1 MKKRL
6 FLSLCLLLATV
17 VVSAKNFTV
26 VIDAGHGGKD
36 PGAVSAN
43 GRVHEKDIT
52 LKVALMVGDAIA
64 KKYPEVKVLY
74 TRKTDVFVGL
84 NDRARIANKANADL
98 FISIHVNAA
107 KNQSAKGAET
117 YTLGIEEARTERN
130 LEIAK
135 RENGVILLEDN
146 HEKTYA
152 NFNPNSPESYIIFEY
167 MQSEFVKE
175 SIHIAQYV
183 QENFANDANR
193 LDRGVRQAGFL
204 VLNAT
209 SMPSILVE
217 LGYISN
223 VEEAKYLASASAQ
236 QRLSNCISKA
246 FDKYYADLKKLNDY
260 AQAAEVASSCDADG
274 AVDDQK
280 QDSVQS
286 SEQSPE
292 QSVVENAEQGAAL
305 EVKDNESQAQA
316 APVVGASNVP
326 VFKVQFLSSSKK
338 LAAGDQA
345 FHGLSP
351 VACYYDKGMYKYTY
365 GASADYNE
373 ILRVKRKV
381 NEKFKDAFIV
391 AFVNGERVDTQQA
404 IAQFHKN
411 NP

>member
-1 MKKRL
+1 MKQRL
-6 FLSLCLLLATV
+6 VSFLCMILLAFGV
-17 VVSAKNFTV
+17 VAKDFTV

-36 PGAVSAN
+36 PGAVSAT
-43 GRVHEKDIT
+43 GKIREKDIT
-52 LKVALMVGDAIA
+52 LKVALMVGESI
-64 KKYPEVKVLY
+64 KKNHPEVKVLY

-84 NDRARIANKANADL
+84 NDRARMANKADADL

-107 KNQSAKGAET
+107 ENRSAKGAET
-117 YTLGIEEARTERN
+117 FTLGVEADRTKRN
-130 LEIAK
+130 LDIAK
-135 RENGVILLEDN
+135 RENGVILYEEN

-152 NFNPNSPESYIIFEY
+152 NFNPNSPESYIIFEF

-223 VEEAKYLASASAQ
+223 AEESKYLASDAAQ
-236 QRLSNCISKA
+236 KRLSNCISKA
-246 FDKYYADLKKLNDY
+246 FDSYYADLMKLNGT
-260 AQAAEVASSCDADG
+260 QHAEVVSPVTSAVNEVEG
-274 AVDDQK
+274 AVAEDPIIVEPAKDD
-280 QDSVQS
+280 
-286 SEQSPE
+286 
-292 QSVVENAEQGAAL
+292 A
-305 EVKDNESQAQA
+305 
-316 APVVGASNVP
+316 P

-338 LAAGDQA
+338 LAKGDSA
-345 FHGLSP
+345 FKGLAP
-351 VACYYDKGMYKYTY
+351 VEHYYDRGLYKYTY

-373 ILRVKRKV
+373 ILRIKRKV

-391 AFVNGERVDTQQA
+391 AFVKGERIDTQKA
-404 IAQFHKN
+404 IAMFKQN

>member
-1 MKKRL
+1 MKQRIVS
-6 FLSLCLLLATV
+6 FLCLILLV
-17 VVSAKNFTV
+17 FGVEAKDFTV

-36 PGAVSAN
+36 PGAVSAT
-43 GRVHEKDIT
+43 GKIREKDIT
-52 LKVALMVGDAIA
+52 LKVALMVGESI
-64 KKYPEVKVLY
+64 KKNHPEVKVLY

-84 NDRARIANKANADL
+84 NDRARMANKADADL

-107 KNQSAKGAET
+107 ENRSAKGAET
-117 YTLGIEEARTERN
+117 FTLGVEADRTKRN
-130 LEIAK
+130 LDIAK
-135 RENGVILLEDN
+135 RENGVILYEEN

-152 NFNPNSPESYIIFEY
+152 NFNPNSPESYIIFEF

-223 VEEAKYLASASAQ
+223 AEESKYLASDAAQ
-236 QRLSNCISKA
+236 KRLSNCISKA
-246 FDKYYADLKKLNDY
+246 FDSYYADLMKLNGT
-260 AQAAEVASSCDADG
+260 QNAEVVSPVISVVNEAEG
-274 AVDDQK
+274 AVAEDPIIVEPTKDD
-280 QDSVQS
+280 
-286 SEQSPE
+286 
-292 QSVVENAEQGAAL
+292 A
-305 EVKDNESQAQA
+305 
-316 APVVGASNVP
+316 P

-338 LAAGDQA
+338 LAKGDAA
-345 FHGLSP
+345 FKGLAP
-351 VACYYDKGMYKYTY
+351 VEHYYDRGLYKYTY

-373 ILRVKRKV
+373 ILRIKRKV

-391 AFVNGERVDTQQA
+391 AFVKGERIDTQKA
-404 IAQFHKN
+404 IAMFKQN

>member
-1 MKKRL
+1 MKQRL
-6 FLSLCLLLATV
+6 VSFLCMILLAFGV
-17 VVSAKNFTV
+17 VAKDFTV

-36 PGAVSAN
+36 PGAVSAT
-43 GRVHEKDIT
+43 GKIREKDIT
-52 LKVALMVGDAIA
+52 LKVALMVGESIR
-64 KKYPEVKVLY
+64 KNHPEVKVLY

-84 NDRARIANKANADL
+84 NDRARMANKADADL

-107 KNQSAKGAET
+107 ENRSAKGAET
-117 YTLGIEEARTERN
+117 FTLGVEADRTKRN
-130 LEIAK
+130 LDIAK
-135 RENGVILLEDN
+135 RENGVILYEEN

-152 NFNPNSPESYIIFEY
+152 NFNPNSPESYIIFEF

-223 VEEAKYLASASAQ
+223 AEESKYLASDAAQ
-236 QRLSNCISKA
+236 KRLSNCISKA
-246 FDKYYADLKKLNDY
+246 FDSYYADLMKLNGTQY
-260 AQAAEVASSCDADG
+260 AEGVSPVTSAVNEAEG
-274 AVDDQK
+274 AVAENPIIVEPAKDD
-280 QDSVQS
+280 
-286 SEQSPE
+286 
-292 QSVVENAEQGAAL
+292 A
-305 EVKDNESQAQA
+305 
-316 APVVGASNVP
+316 P

-338 LAAGDQA
+338 LAKGDAA
-345 FHGLSP
+345 FKGLAP
-351 VACYYDKGMYKYTY
+351 VEHYYDRGLYKYTY

-373 ILRVKRKV
+373 ILRIKRKV

-391 AFVNGERVDTQQA
+391 AFVKGERVDTQKA
-404 IAQFHKN
+404 IAMFKQN

>member
-1 MKKRL
+1 MKRC
-6 FLSLCLLLATV
+6 LSFFLCLLVAAMTF
-17 VVSAKNFTV
+17 AQGFTV

-52 LKVALMVGDAIA
+52 LKVALMVGENIT
-64 KKYPEVKVLY
+64 KSHPEVRVLY

-84 NDRARIANKANADL
+84 NDRARMANKADADL

-107 KNQSAKGAET
+107 QNRSAKGAET

-183 QENFANDANR
+183 QENFASDANR

-223 VEEAKYLASASAQ
+223 AEEAKYLASGAAQ

-246 FDKYYADLKKLNDY
+246 FDKYYADLKKL
-260 AQAAEVASSCDADG
+260 
-274 AVDDQK
+274 
-280 QDSVQS
+280 
-286 SEQSPE
+286 
-292 QSVVENAEQGAAL
+292 
-305 EVKDNESQAQA
+305 
-316 APVVGASNVP
+316 
-326 VFKVQFLSSSKK
+326 
-338 LAAGDQA
+338 
-345 FHGLSP
+345 
-351 VACYYDKGMYKYTY
+351 
-365 GASADYNE
+365 
-373 ILRVKRKV
+373 KR
-381 NEKFKDAFIV
+381 N
-391 AFVNGERVDTQQA
+391 
-404 IAQFHKN
+404 
-411 NP
+411 

>member
-1 MKKRL
+1 MKHRL
-6 FLSLCLLLATV
+6 ILSLFLLLAMQV
-17 VVSAKNFTV
+17 ANAEGFTV

-43 GRVHEKDIT
+43 GKVHEKDIT
-52 LKVALMVGDAIA
+52 LNVALTVGESIS

-74 TRKTDVFVGL
+74 TRKTDKFVGL

-107 KNQSAKGAET
+107 ENRSAKGAET

-135 RENGVILLEDN
+135 RENGVILLEEN

-193 LDRGVRQAGFL
+193 HDRGVRQAGFL

-223 VEEAKYLASASAQ
+223 AEEAKYLTSASAQ
-236 QRLSNCISKA
+236 KRLSDCISKA
-246 FDKYYADLKKLNDY
+246 FDKYYADLRRLSGDTHFTATSSQEGAMEESVNDE
-260 AQAAEVASSCDADG
+260 EVSATTASSSSSKAEEVDVQAEKAST
-274 AVDDQK
+274 AV
-280 QDSVQS
+280 VT
-286 SEQSPE
+286 
-292 QSVVENAEQGAAL
+292 
-305 EVKDNESQAQA
+305 VKEKI
-316 APVVGASNVP
+316 P

-338 LAAGDQA
+338 LNKGDIA
-345 FHGLSP
+345 FKGLSP
-351 VACYYDKGMYKYTY
+351 VSYYYDKGLYKYTY
-365 GASADYNE
+365 GETADYNE
-373 ILRVKRKV
+373 ILRTKRKV

-391 AFVNGERVDTQQA
+391 AFIDGERVDTQYA
-404 IAQFHKN
+404 IALFKKQ

>member
-1 MKKRL
+1 MMKRL
-6 FLSLCLLLATV
+6 FFSLCFLLTV
-17 VVSAKNFTV
+17 VVGSAKDFTV

-43 GRVHEKDIT
+43 GKVREKDIT
-52 LKVALMVGDAIA
+52 LKVALLVGENIV
-64 KKYPEVKVLY
+64 KKHPEVKVLY
-74 TRKTDVFVGL
+74 TRKSDVFVGL
-84 NDRARIANKANADL
+84 NDRARMANKADADL

-107 KNQSAKGAET
+107 ENRSAKGAET
-117 YTLGIEEARTERN
+117 YTLGVEEARTERN

-183 QENFANDANR
+183 QSNFANDANR

-223 VEEAKYLASASAQ
+223 AEEAKYLASATAQ
-236 QRLSNCISKA
+236 QHLSSCISKA
-246 FDKYYADLKKLNDY
+246 FDRYYADLKKL
-260 AQAAEVASSCDADG
+260 SDG
-274 AVDDQK
+274 ATHPTV
-280 QDSVQS
+280 
-286 SEQSPE
+286 SEPTE
-292 QSVVENAEQGAAL
+292 VVEEKPAS
-305 EVKDNESQAQA
+305 V
-316 APVVGASNVP
+316 PVVDEDAP
-326 VFKVQFLSSSKK
+326 VFKVQFLSSAKK
-338 LAAGDQA
+338 LSKGNQA
-345 FHGLSP
+345 FKGLSP
-351 VACYYDKGMYKYTY
+351 VDCYYDKGLYKYTY
-365 GASADYNE
+365 GASTDYNK
-373 ILRVKRKV
+373 ILRLKRKV

-391 AFVNGERVDTQQA
+391 AFVKGERIDTKKA
-404 IAQFHKN
+404 IAQFQKN

>member
-1 MKKRL
+1 MMKRL
-6 FLSLCLLLATV
+6 FLSFCLLLATM
-17 VVSAKNFTV
+17 VVSAKDFIV

-43 GRVHEKDIT
+43 GKVREKDIT
-52 LKVALMVGDAIA
+52 LKVALMVGESIV
-64 KKYPEVKVLY
+64 KKHPEVKVLY
-74 TRKTDVFVGL
+74 TRKSDVFVGL
-84 NDRARIANKANADL
+84 NDRARMANKADADL

-107 KNQSAKGAET
+107 ENRSAKGAET
-117 YTLGIEEARTERN
+117 YTLGVEEARTERN

-183 QENFANDANR
+183 QSNFANDANR

-223 VEEAKYLASASAQ
+223 AEEAKYLASATAQ
-236 QRLSNCISKA
+236 QHLSSCISKA
-246 FDKYYADLKKLNDY
+246 FDRYYADLKKL
-260 AQAAEVASSCDADG
+260 SDG
-274 AVDDQK
+274 ATHPAV
-280 QDSVQS
+280 
-286 SEQSPE
+286 SEPTE
-292 QSVVENAEQGAAL
+292 VVEEQPAS
-305 EVKDNESQAQA
+305 V
-316 APVVGASNVP
+316 PVVDEDAP
-326 VFKVQFLSSSKK
+326 VFKVQFLSSAKK
-338 LAAGDQA
+338 LSKGNQA
-345 FHGLSP
+345 FKGLTP
-351 VACYYDKGMYKYTY
+351 VDCYYDKGLYKYTY
-365 GASADYNE
+365 GASTDYNK
-373 ILRVKRKV
+373 ILRLKRKV

-391 AFVNGERVDTQQA
+391 AFVKGERIDTKKA
-404 IAQFHKN
+404 IAQFQKN

>member
-1 MKKRL
+1 MRYRL
-6 FLSLCLLLATV
+6 FFSFCLLLMTLVINAQ
-17 VVSAKNFTV
+17 SFTV

-43 GRVHEKDIT
+43 GKVHEKDIT
-52 LKVALMVGDAIA
+52 LNVALMVGENIA

-74 TRKTDVFVGL
+74 TRKTDKFVGL

-107 KNQSAKGAET
+107 ENRSAKGAET

-223 VEEAKYLASASAQ
+223 AEEAKYLASAMAQ
-236 QRLSNCISKA
+236 KRLSDCISKA
-246 FDKYYADLKKLNDY
+246 FDRYYADLKRLSGDTY
-260 AQAAEVASSCDADG
+260 YVATDSQDDAREESSDA
-274 AVDDQK
+274 V
-280 QDSVQS
+280 
-286 SEQSPE
+286 
-292 QSVVENAEQGAAL
+292 
-305 EVKDNESQAQA
+305 
-316 APVVGASNVP
+316 VP
-326 VFKVQFLSSSKK
+326 VSSTTGETVTSTVREKAPIFKVQFLTSSKK
-338 LAAGDQA
+338 LNKGDAA
-345 FHGLSP
+345 FKGLNP
-351 VACYYDKGMYKYTY
+351 VSFYYDRGLYKYTY
-365 GASADYNE
+365 GETADYNE

-381 NEKFKDAFIV
+381 NEKFKDAFVV
-391 AFVNGERVDTQQA
+391 AFIDGERVDTQQA
-404 IAQFHKN
+404 IVLFNKQ

>member
-1 MKKRL
+1 MRYRL
-6 FLSLCLLLATV
+6 FFSFCLLLMTLVINAQ
-17 VVSAKNFTV
+17 SFTV

-43 GRVHEKDIT
+43 GKVHEKDIT
-52 LKVALMVGDAIA
+52 LNVALMVGESIA
-64 KKYPEVKVLY
+64 KRYPEVKVLY
-74 TRKTDVFVGL
+74 TRKTDKFVGL

-107 KNQSAKGAET
+107 ENRSAKGAET

-223 VEEAKYLASASAQ
+223 AEEAKYLASATAQ
-236 QRLSNCISKA
+236 KRLSDCISKA
-246 FDKYYADLKKLNDY
+246 FDKYYADLKLLSGETYYVATDSQDDAREESND
-260 AQAAEVASSCDADG
+260 AVVPASSTTGETVTSTVREKA
-274 AVDDQK
+274 
-280 QDSVQS
+280 
-286 SEQSPE
+286 
-292 QSVVENAEQGAAL
+292 
-305 EVKDNESQAQA
+305 
-316 APVVGASNVP
+316 P
-326 VFKVQFLSSSKK
+326 VFKVQFLTSSKK
-338 LAAGDQA
+338 LNKGDAA
-345 FHGLSP
+345 FKGLNP
-351 VACYYDKGMYKYTY
+351 VSFYYDRGLYKYTY
-365 GASADYNE
+365 GETADYNE
-373 ILRVKRKV
+373 ILRIKRKV
-381 NEKFKDAFIV
+381 NEKFKDAFVV
-391 AFVNGERVDTQQA
+391 AFIDGERIDTQQA
-404 IAQFHKN
+404 IALFRKQ

>member
-1 MKKRL
+1 MKQRL
-6 FLSLCLLLATV
+6 VSFLCMILLAFGV
-17 VVSAKNFTV
+17 VAKDFTV

-43 GRVHEKDIT
+43 GKLREKDIT
-52 LKVALMVGDAIA
+52 LKVALMVGESI
-64 KKYPEVKVLY
+64 KKNHPEVKVLY

-84 NDRARIANKANADL
+84 NDRARMANKADADL

-107 KNQSAKGAET
+107 ENRSAKGAET
-117 YTLGIEEARTERN
+117 FTLGVEADRTKRN
-130 LEIAK
+130 LDIAK
-135 RENGVILLEDN
+135 RENGVILYEEN

-152 NFNPNSPESYIIFEY
+152 NFNPNSPESYIIFEF

-223 VEEAKYLASASAQ
+223 AEESKYLASDAAQ
-236 QRLSNCISKA
+236 KRLSNCISKA
-246 FDKYYADLKKLNDY
+246 FDSYYADLMKLNGT
-260 AQAAEVASSCDADG
+260 QHAEVVSPVTSAVNEVEG
-274 AVDDQK
+274 AVAEDPIIVEPAKDD
-280 QDSVQS
+280 
-286 SEQSPE
+286 
-292 QSVVENAEQGAAL
+292 A
-305 EVKDNESQAQA
+305 
-316 APVVGASNVP
+316 P

-338 LAAGDQA
+338 LAKGDSA
-345 FHGLSP
+345 FKGLAP
-351 VACYYDKGMYKYTY
+351 VEHYYDRGLYKYTY

-373 ILRVKRKV
+373 ILRIKRKV

-391 AFVNGERVDTQQA
+391 AFVKGERIDTQKA
-404 IAQFHKN
+404 IAMFKQN

>member
-1 MKKRL
+1 MKQRL
-6 FLSLCLLLATV
+6 VSFLCLILLV
-17 VVSAKNFTV
+17 FGVEAKDFTV

-36 PGAVSAN
+36 PGAVSAT
-43 GRVHEKDIT
+43 GKIREKDIT
-52 LKVALMVGDAIA
+52 LKVALMVGESI
-64 KKYPEVKVLY
+64 KKNHPEVRVLY

-84 NDRARIANKANADL
+84 NDRARMANKADADL

-107 KNQSAKGAET
+107 ENRSAKGAET
-117 YTLGIEEARTERN
+117 FTLGVEADRTKRN
-130 LEIAK
+130 LDIAK
-135 RENGVILLEDN
+135 RENGVILYEEN

-152 NFNPNSPESYIIFEY
+152 NFNPNSPESYIIFEF

-223 VEEAKYLASASAQ
+223 AEESKYLASDAAQ
-236 QRLSNCISKA
+236 KRLSNCISKA
-246 FDKYYADLKKLNDY
+246 FDSYYADLMKLNGT
-260 AQAAEVASSCDADG
+260 QHAEVVSPATSVVNEVEG
-274 AVDDQK
+274 AVAEDPIIVEPAKDD
-280 QDSVQS
+280 
-286 SEQSPE
+286 
-292 QSVVENAEQGAAL
+292 A
-305 EVKDNESQAQA
+305 
-316 APVVGASNVP
+316 P

-338 LAAGDQA
+338 LAKGDTA
-345 FHGLSP
+345 FKGLAP
-351 VACYYDKGMYKYTY
+351 VEHYYDRGLYKYTY

-373 ILRVKRKV
+373 ILRIKRKV

-391 AFVNGERVDTQQA
+391 AFVKGERIDTQKA
-404 IAQFHKN
+404 IAMFKQN

>member
-1 MKKRL
+1 MMKRL
-6 FLSLCLLLATV
+6 FFSLCFLLTV
-17 VVSAKNFTV
+17 VVGSAKDFTV

-43 GRVHEKDIT
+43 GKVREKDIT
-52 LKVALMVGDAIA
+52 LKVALMVGESIV
-64 KKYPEVKVLY
+64 KKHPEVKVLY
-74 TRKTDVFVGL
+74 TRKSDVFVGL
-84 NDRARIANKANADL
+84 NDRARMANKADADL

-107 KNQSAKGAET
+107 ENRSAKGAET
-117 YTLGIEEARTERN
+117 YTLGVEEARTERN

-183 QENFANDANR
+183 QSNFANDANR

-223 VEEAKYLASASAQ
+223 AEEAKYLASATAQ
-236 QRLSNCISKA
+236 QHLSSCISKA
-246 FDKYYADLKKLNDY
+246 FDRYYADLKKL
-260 AQAAEVASSCDADG
+260 SDG
-274 AVDDQK
+274 ATHPAVSEPTELVEEQPA
-280 QDSVQS
+280 SV
-286 SEQSPE
+286 
-292 QSVVENAEQGAAL
+292 
-305 EVKDNESQAQA
+305 
-316 APVVGASNVP
+316 PVVDEDAP
-326 VFKVQFLSSSKK
+326 VFKVQFLSSAKK
-338 LAAGDQA
+338 LSKGNQA
-345 FHGLSP
+345 FKGLTP
-351 VACYYDKGMYKYTY
+351 VDCYYDKGLYKYTY
-365 GASADYNE
+365 GASTDYNK
-373 ILRVKRKV
+373 ILRLKRKV

-391 AFVNGERVDTQQA
+391 AFVKGERIDTKKA
-404 IAQFHKN
+404 IAQFQKN

>member
-1 MKKRL
+1 MRYRL
-6 FLSLCLLLATV
+6 FLSLCLSLVVLA
-17 VVSAKNFTV
+17 ANAEGFTV

-43 GRVHEKDIT
+43 GKVHEKDIT
-52 LKVALMVGDAIA
+52 LNVALTVGETIA
-64 KKYPEVKVLY
+64 KKHPEVKVLY
-74 TRKTDVFVGL
+74 TRKTDKFVGL

-107 KNQSAKGAET
+107 ENRSAKGAET

-135 RENGVILLEDN
+135 RENGVILLEEN

-193 LDRGVRQAGFL
+193 HDRGVRQAGFL

-223 VEEAKYLASASAQ
+223 AEEAKYLASASAQ
-236 QRLSNCISKA
+236 KRLSDCISKA
-246 FDKYYADLKKLNDY
+246 FDKYYADLRRLSGDTHFTATSSQEGAMEESVNDE
-260 AQAAEVASSCDADG
+260 EVSATTASSSSSKAEEVDVQDEKAST
-274 AVDDQK
+274 AV
-280 QDSVQS
+280 VT
-286 SEQSPE
+286 
-292 QSVVENAEQGAAL
+292 
-305 EVKDNESQAQA
+305 VKEKI
-316 APVVGASNVP
+316 P

-338 LAAGDQA
+338 LNKGDIA
-345 FHGLSP
+345 FKGLSP
-351 VACYYDKGMYKYTY
+351 VSYYYDKGLYKYTY
-365 GASADYNE
+365 GETADYNE
-373 ILRVKRKV
+373 ILRTKRKV

-391 AFVNGERVDTQQA
+391 AFIDGERVDTQHA
-404 IAQFHKN
+404 IALFKKQ

>member
-1 MKKRL
+1 MLKRL
-6 FLSLCLLLATV
+6 FFSFCVLLVTV
-17 VVSAKNFTV
+17 VAAAKDFTV

-43 GRVHEKDIT
+43 GKVYEKNVT
-52 LKVALMVGDAIA
+52 LKVALMVGESIA
-64 KKYPEVKVLY
+64 KNHPEVKVLY

-84 NDRARIANKANADL
+84 NDRARMANKADADL

-107 KNQSAKGAET
+107 KNKTAKGAET
-117 YTLGIEEARTERN
+117 YTLGAEVDRTERN

-223 VEEAKYLASASAQ
+223 AEEAKYLASTTAQ
-236 QRLSNCISKA
+236 RHLSSCISKA
-246 FDKYYADLKKLNDY
+246 FDRYYADLKGL
-260 AQAAEVASSCDADG
+260 QG
-274 AVDDQK
+274 
-280 QDSVQS
+280 SVQS
-286 SEQSPE
+286 EE
-292 QSVVENAEQGAAL
+292 EASVTTPGNGNSMSDAEVD
-305 EVKDNESQAQA
+305 ET
-316 APVVGASNVP
+316 P

-338 LAAGDQA
+338 LAKGNQA
-345 FHGLSP
+345 FKGLDS
-351 VACYYDKGMYKYTY
+351 VEYYFDKGLYKYTY
-365 GASADYNE
+365 GSSTDYNE

-381 NEKFKDAFIV
+381 NEKFKDAFVV
-391 AFVNGERVDTQQA
+391 AFVKGERVDTQEA
-404 IAQFHKN
+404 VAQFQKN
-411 NP
+411 NK

>member
-1 MKKRL
+1 MRYRL
-6 FLSLCLLLATV
+6 FFSFCLLLMTLVINAQ
-17 VVSAKNFTV
+17 SFTV

-43 GRVHEKDIT
+43 GKVHEKDIT
-52 LKVALMVGDAIA
+52 LNVALMVGENIA

-74 TRKTDVFVGL
+74 TRKTDKFVGL

-107 KNQSAKGAET
+107 ENRSAKGAET

-223 VEEAKYLASASAQ
+223 AEEAKYLASATAQ
-236 QRLSNCISKA
+236 KRLSDCISKA
-246 FDKYYADLKKLNDY
+246 FDKYYADLKRLSGDTY
-260 AQAAEVASSCDADG
+260 YVATDSQDEVEEGSSNVTVSASSPAG
-274 AVDDQK
+274 PTVVSAVK
-280 QDSVQS
+280 GK
-286 SEQSPE
+286 
-292 QSVVENAEQGAAL
+292 A
-305 EVKDNESQAQA
+305 
-316 APVVGASNVP
+316 P
-326 VFKVQFLSSSKK
+326 VFKVQFLTSSKK
-338 LAAGDQA
+338 LNQGDTA
-345 FHGLSP
+345 FKGLNP
-351 VACYYDKGMYKYTY
+351 VSFYYDRGLYKYTY
-365 GASADYNE
+365 GETVDYNE
-373 ILRVKRKV
+373 ILRTRRKV
-381 NEKFKDAFIV
+381 NEKFKDAFVV
-391 AFVNGERVDTQQA
+391 AFIDGERVDTQQA
-404 IAQFHKN
+404 IVLFNKQ